1 MGEKREALPI
11 EIVLEI
17 GTDHAY
23 YLKHPTSC
31 FFSKFLIHNVNQ
43 PVAFFFFNY
52 LEYKKNFNLIFNI
65 YY

>member
-23 YLKHPTSC
+23 SL
-31 FFSKFLIHNVNQ
+31 NQ
-43 PVAFFFFNY
+43 ISY
-52 LEYKKNFNLIFNI
+52 
-65 YY
+65 

>member
-23 YLKHPTSC
+23 YLKHPTSS
-31 FFSKFLIHNVNQ
+31 FFSKFLIRNVNQ
-43 PVAFFFFNY
+43 PVAFFF
-52 LEYKKNFNLIFNI
+52 
-65 YY
+65 